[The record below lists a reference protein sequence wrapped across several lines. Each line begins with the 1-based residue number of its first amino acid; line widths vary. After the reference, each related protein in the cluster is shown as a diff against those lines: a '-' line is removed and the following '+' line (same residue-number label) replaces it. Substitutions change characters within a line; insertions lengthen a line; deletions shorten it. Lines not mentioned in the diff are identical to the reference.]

1 MAKTIDMQFMR
12 YINLFEKISR
22 VSTTNCFIY
31 NNTIFFAVPKLLVSQ
46 AIGPGASNVKRMSE
60 TLRKKIKVIIMPNDE
75 KGMKKFVEEIV
86 DPIQINTLEL
96 KDGVVFISA
105 DRQAKAMLIG
115 RNRVREQE
123 LIDILSKTFKIRDL
137 KIG

>member
-22 VSTTNCFIY
+22 VSTTNCFVY
-31 NNTIFFAVPKLLVSQ
+31 NNVIIFAVPKELVST
-46 AIGPGASNVKRMSE
+46 AIGPGAVNVKRMSE
-60 TLRKKIKVIIMPNDE
+60 TLRKKIKVVTMPTGDA
-75 KGMKKFVEEIV
+75 GIKKFIEEIV
-86 DPIQINTLEL
+86 EPIKLNSLEL
-96 KDGVVFISA
+96 KDGIVIVSA
-105 DRQAKAMLIG
+105 DRQGKAMLIG

-123 LIDILSKTFKIRDL
+123 LTEILTKTLKVQGL

>member
-12 YINLFEKISR
+12 YINLFEKISH
-22 VSTTNCFIY
+22 VATTNCFVY
-31 NNTIFFAVPKLLVSQ
+31 NNTIIFAVPKAQVSQ

-60 TLRKKIKVIIMPNDE
+60 TLRKKIKVITMPSGDA
-75 KGMKKFVEEIV
+75 GIKKFIEEIV
-86 DPIQINTLEL
+86 EPIKLNSLEL
-96 KDGVVFISA
+96 KDGIVMISA
-105 DRQAKAMLIG
+105 DRQGKAMLIG

-123 LIDILSKTFKIRDL
+123 LTEILTKTLKVQGL

>member
-22 VSTTNCFIY
+22 VSTTNCFVY
-31 NNTIFFAVPKLLVSQ
+31 NNVIIFAVPKELVST

-60 TLRKKIKVIIMPNDE
+60 TLRKKIKVVTMPTGDA
-75 KGMKKFVEEIV
+75 GIKKFIEEIV
-86 DPIQINTLEL
+86 EPIKLNSLEL
-96 KDGVVFISA
+96 KDGIVIVSA
-105 DRQAKAMLIG
+105 DRQGKAMLIG

-123 LIDILSKTFKIRDL
+123 LTEILTKTLKVQGL

>member
-22 VSTTNCFIY
+22 VSTTNCFVY
-31 NNTIFFAVPKLLVSQ
+31 NNVIIFAVPKELVST
-46 AIGPGASNVKRMSE
+46 AIGPGAVNVKRMSE
-60 TLRKKIKVIIMPNDE
+60 TLRKKIKVVTMPTGDA
-75 KGMKKFVEEIV
+75 GIKKFIEEIV
-86 DPIQINTLEL
+86 EPIKLNSLEL
-96 KDGVVFISA
+96 KDGIVMISA
-105 DRQAKAMLIG
+105 DRQGKAMLIG

-123 LIDILSKTFKIRDL
+123 LTEILTKTLKVQGL

>member
-22 VSTTNCFIY
+22 VSTTNCFVY
-31 NNTIFFAVPKLLVSQ
+31 NNVIIFAVPKELVST

-60 TLRKKIKVIIMPNDE
+60 TLRKKIKVVTMPTGDA
-75 KGMKKFVEEIV
+75 GIKKFIEEIV
-86 DPIQINTLEL
+86 EPIKLNSLEL
-96 KDGVVFISA
+96 KDGIVIVTA
-105 DRQAKAMLIG
+105 DRQGKAMLIG

-123 LIDILSKTFKIRDL
+123 LTEILTKTLKVQGL